1 MPQLI
6 AILDANALWPI
17 SLCDVLLRAA
27 EADLYQPKW
36 SKGILDEL
44 LTSLIRQRPDLDPER
59 IRARVEDMRDTF
71 PEAMVSGYE
80 GLIPA
85 MLNDPKD
92 RHVLAA
98 AVRANAA
105 VIVTDNVSDF
115 PSAACEPY
123 EIEVQ
128 TADEFLCH
136 LWHLD
141 PMAMAQVLRNAA
153 ADLKNPPK
161 TPEEV
166 TGTLGRMCPT
176 FARTVVE
183 SGVLL

>member
-1 MPQLI
+1 MPQFI
-6 AILDANALWPI
+6 ALLDANALWPI
-17 SLCDVLLRAA
+17 SICDVLLRAA
-27 EADLYQPKW
+27 EAGLYHPKW
-36 SKGILDEL
+36 SKAILDEL
-44 LTSLIRQRPDLDPER
+44 VNSLIRERPDLDPER
-59 IRARVEDMRDTF
+59 IKARVEDMRGTF

-80 GLIPA
+80 GLIPT
-85 MLNDPKD
+85 MLNDPRD

-105 VIVTDNVSDF
+105 VIVTDNVGDF

-128 TADEFLCH
+128 TADKFLCD

-141 PMAMAQVLRNAA
+141 PKVMAHGLRDAA

-161 TPEEV
+161 TSEEV
-166 TGTLGRMCPT
+166 TATLGRRCPT
-176 FARTVVE
+176 FARTVLE
-183 SGVLL
+183 SGFLS